1 MKLEALFKAENNNL
15 VKLSDNSVISLDNLK
30 IYNADNFN
38 SNPIT
43 EAYFAI
49 EVPWTKVELD
59 DEVYNEE
66 LLAAL
71 RDALKAA
78 EEKGLFCFII
88 PVVDKAFSTP
98 EQMEAYTNAFNHTAR
113 RIKDCV
119 SVIGLELPEAVLT
132 AGIQNDFMEVLAK
145 KHAQY
150 LYFVKKESADKAT
163 QNGDFG
169 IITY

>member
-30 IYNADNFN
+30 IYNSDNYN

-43 EAYFAI
+43 EPYFAI
-49 EVPWTKVELD
+49 EIPWSKVELD

-71 RDALKAA
+71 RDGLKSA

-88 PVVDKAFSTP
+88 PVVDKDFNTP
-98 EQMEAYTNAFNHTAR
+98 EQKEAYTAAFNHTAR

-119 SVIGLELPEAVLT
+119 SVIGLALPEMVLT
-132 AGIQNDFMEVLAK
+132 AGIENDFMEVLAK

-150 LYFVKKESADKAT
+150 LYFVQKSLANKIT
-163 QNGDFG
+163 QNDNFG